1 MHGHLPQDIG
11 VCIVVATA
19 LAYLARWARQPL
31 LLAYIAAGVLIG
43 PIGLGIISSAESIQA
58 LAEIGLVFLLF
69 IVALEIDV
77 PKLVKSGKAA
87 SAATLVQVA
96 GSLLLAWG
104 AALLLGYRGLPG
116 VYLGLMAAF
125 SSTMIVVKHLADRSE
140 LDTLPGRVILGILLA
155 QDVLAVAVLAIQ
167 PNLGGFSAGQ
177 ASPAFTLALSLGKGA
192 ALVGGAFFVGR
203 IVLPRL
209 LRTVATSP
217 EILTVSGISWC
228 FLVCWAAMQAG
239 FSTAVGALLAG
250 VSISQLPYTLDLVSK
265 VRPLRDF
272 FVTLFFVSL
281 GMLLSVPTLRVLVAA
296 LVLSAVVIASR
307 FLTIPPVLRM
317 LGYDNRVGLLSA
329 IHLSQISEFALV
341 IVLTGVADAHAH
353 IDSEIVSIVVLVLV
367 ITATL
372 STYLVTMS
380 HPLVR
385 RLVRWTRGTLLEDK
399 PAKTLRQGG
408 AAEAPIVL
416 VGCFRVGSSLVQG
429 LLGSSRR
436 FKVIDF
442 NPHLHQ
448 ELLRLGVPAVYGDI
462 SHLDTLEHAGVE
474 QAETLICS
482 IPDDFLRGT
491 TNRHLLA
498 KLRKLNPTARIIVT
512 AQSAPAA
519 LELYAEGADYVAL
532 PRLLTSERLM
542 EVVGHIEAGDLE
554 GIRERE
560 IEDLRRKSNA
570 LLDA

>member
-1 MHGHLPQDIG
+1 MHIHLPQDIG
-11 VCIVVATA
+11 ICIVVATA

-43 PIGLGIISSAESIQA
+43 PIGLCIISNADSIQA

-77 PKLVKSGKAA
+77 GKLVQSGKAA
-87 SAATLVQVA
+87 SVATLVQVA

-104 AALLLGYRGLPG
+104 AAALLGYRGLPA
-116 VYLGLMAAF
+116 VYLGIAAAF

-167 PNLGGFSAGQ
+167 PSLGGFSAGES
-177 ASPAFTLALSLGKGA
+177 SPIATLGLALVKGL
-192 ALVGGAFFVGR
+192 ALVAGTILAGR
-203 IVLPRL
+203 VVLPRL
-209 LRTVATSP
+209 LHSVGTSP
-217 EILTVSGISWC
+217 EVLLISGISWC
-228 FLVCWAAMQAG
+228 FLVSWAAMQAG
-239 FSTAVGALLAG
+239 FSSAVGALLAG
-250 VSISQLPYTLDLVSK
+250 VSIANLPYTLDLVSK

-281 GMLLSVPTLRVLVAA
+281 GMLLTVPTARVLIAA
-296 LVLSAVVIASR
+296 LVLSVVVIVSR
-307 FLTIPPVLRM
+307 FLTIPAALRT
-317 LGYDNRVGLLSA
+317 LGYDNRVGVIGA

-341 IVLTGVADAHAH
+341 IVLAGASAAYRH

-372 STYLVTMS
+372 STYLVQMS
-380 HPLVR
+380 HDVAR
-385 RLVRWTRGTLLEDK
+385 RLMRWTGGTLLED
-399 PAKTLRQGG
+399 G
-408 AAEAPIVL
+408 AAKASRHGTEDAPIVL
-416 VGCFRVGSSLVQG
+416 VGCFRIGTSLVHG
-429 LLGSSRR
+429 LLKAPRR

-442 NPHLHQ
+442 NPEVHR
-448 ELLRLGVPAVYGDI
+448 ELLRLQVPAVYGDI

-474 QAETLICS
+474 RAEILICS

-491 TNRHLLA
+491 TNRDLLA

-519 LELYAEGADYVAL
+519 LQLYAEGADYVAVPRFL
-532 PRLLTSERLM
+532 TSDRLLDVLGR
-542 EVVGHIEAGDLE
+542 IEAGDLDAL
-554 GIRERE
+554 RAQE
-560 IEDLRRKSNA
+560 IEAHKGRPGGPLGV
-570 LLDA
+570 